1 MVPAPWASFNGRTR
15 PENTVYLY
23 LNLGKAN
30 LMQRNMVV
38 IGGGVVGLASAL
50 ALARAGWSVR
60 LVDDDLQRSA
70 ASWGNAGHIAIEQV
84 EPLASWATLR
94 SLPRR
99 WFGAGGAVSLPP
111 AAWRHWLPFGL
122 RLLGAAR
129 PGRFARGRAA
139 LSGLLGEAM
148 PAWRRLSASLDAP
161 DLLREQGHI
170 VAWGSAAAAEAGR
183 RSWAAADI
191 GTAAFRDAT
200 PAELHQLPGTP
211 RAGAIRFTNT
221 AQVVDLGA
229 LDRALRAALLAAG
242 GTILSGRATLAL
254 AAREARLTVDG
265 TAVPHVGQ
273 LLVTAGVASGRLL
286 APLGHRVPII
296 AERGYHIRATD
307 HDWPADLPPLV
318 FEDRSM
324 IVTRYAGCVQA
335 ASFVEFAGIDTPPD
349 PAKWERLEAHV
360 AALGLPLRPPFTRWT
375 GARPTLPDY
384 LPAIGRSARAENL
397 LYAFGHQHLGLT
409 LAAVTGESV
418 VALAEDRASAIDL
431 APFDLQRF
439 NA

>member
-1 MVPAPWASFNGRTR
+1 LWQAKRT
-15 PENTVYLY
+15 NTVYLY
-23 LNLGKAN
+23 PKIGKAK
-30 LMQRNMVV
+30 LMQRNIVV
-38 IGGGVVGLASAL
+38 IGGGVVGLSSAI

-60 LVDDDLQRSA
+60 LVDADPDRRA

-84 EPLASWATLR
+84 APLASWATVR

-99 WFGAGGAVSLPP
+99 RFGAGGAVSLPP
-111 AAWRHWLPFGL
+111 SAWRHWLPFGL

-129 PGRFARGRAA
+129 PSVFARGQAA
-139 LSGLLGEAM
+139 LGGLLAEAM
-148 PAWRRLSASLDAP
+148 PAWQRLSASLDTP
-161 DLLREQGHI
+161 DLLRVQGHI
-170 VAWGSAAAAEAGR
+170 VAWSSPASVEAGR
-183 RSWAAADI
+183 RAWAAANI

-200 PAELHQLPGTP
+200 PAELLQLPG
-211 RAGAIRFTNT
+211 RAMAGAIRFTNT
-221 AQVVDLGA
+221 AQISDLGA
-229 LDRALRAALLAAG
+229 LNQALRAALVAAG
-242 GTILSGRATLAL
+242 GSILRGSATLAL
-254 AAREARLTVDG
+254 AGGEARLAIDG
-265 TAVPHVGQ
+265 APVPGADQ
-273 LLVTAGVASGRLL
+273 LLVAAGVASGGVL

-296 AERGYHIRATD
+296 AERGYHLRATD

-349 PAKWERLEAHV
+349 PAKWARLEAHIT
-360 AALGLPLRPPFTRWT
+360 ALGLPLRPPFTRWT

-384 LPAIGRSARAENL
+384 LPAIGRSAKAGNL

-409 LAAVTGESV
+409 LAAITGERIA
-418 VALAEDRASAIDL
+418 ALAEGSAADL

-439 NA
+439 HA

>member
-1 MVPAPWASFNGRTR
+1 MR
-15 PENTVYLY
+15 
-23 LNLGKAN
+23 
-30 LMQRNMVV
+30 RNIVV

-50 ALARAGWSVR
+50 ALARAGWTVR
-60 LVDDDLQRSA
+60 LVDGDPDRGA

-84 EPLASWATLR
+84 APLASWATVR

-99 WFGAGGAVSLPP
+99 RFGAGGAVSLPP

-129 PGRFARGRAA
+129 PSVFARGQAA

-148 PAWRRLSASLDAP
+148 PAWQRLSASLDTP
-161 DLLREQGHI
+161 DLLREHGHI
-170 VAWGSAAAAEAGR
+170 VAWSSAASAESGR

-200 PAELHQLPGTP
+200 PAELLQLPGAAV
-211 RAGAIRFTNT
+211 AGAIRFTNT
-221 AQVVDLGA
+221 AQIADLGA
-229 LDRALRAALLAAG
+229 LDRALRAALVAAG
-242 GTILSGRATLAL
+242 GTILPGRAKLDLAGG
-254 AAREARLTVDG
+254 EARLAVDG
-265 TAVPHVGQ
+265 VALADAEQ

-296 AERGYHIRATD
+296 AERGYHVRATD

-349 PAKWERLEAHV
+349 PAKWERLEAHI
-360 AALGLPLRPPFTRWT
+360 AALRLPLWPPFTRWT

-384 LPAIGRSARAENL
+384 LPAIGRSARAGNL

-409 LAAVTGESV
+409 LAAITGERV
-418 VALAEDRASAIDL
+418 AALAEGHSAAIDL
-431 APFDLQRF
+431 APFGLQRF
-439 NA
+439 DA

>member
-1 MVPAPWASFNGRTR
+1 
-15 PENTVYLY
+15 
-23 LNLGKAN
+23 
-30 LMQRNMVV
+30 MQRTITV
-38 IGGGVVGLASAL
+38 IGGGVIGLSSAL
-50 ALARAGWSVR
+50 ALSRAGWRVQ
-60 LVDDDLQRSA
+60 LVDADPDRLA

-84 EPLASWATLR
+84 EPLASWPTVR

-99 WFGAGGAVSLPP
+99 RFGAGGAVGLPA

-129 PGRFARGRAA
+129 PSVFARGHQA
-139 LSGLLGEAM
+139 LSGLLAKAM
-148 PAWRRLSASLDAP
+148 PAWERLAASLEMP
-161 DLLREQGHI
+161 DLLRVQGHI
-170 VAWGSAAAAEAGR
+170 VAWHDAASADAGR
-183 RSWAAADI
+183 LSWGSADI

-200 PAELHQLPGTP
+200 PAELLQLPGASV
-211 RAGAIRFTNT
+211 AGAIRFTNT
-221 AQVVDLGA
+221 AQISDLGV
-229 LDRALRAALLAAG
+229 LDRALRAALVAAG
-242 GTILSGRATLAL
+242 GTFLPGRATLYLTGGEAQL
-254 AAREARLTVDG
+254 AVDG
-265 TAVPHVGQ
+265 VPLADVDQ
-273 LLVTAGVASGRLL
+273 LLVTSGVASGRLL

-335 ASFVEFAGIDTPPD
+335 ASFVEFADIDTPAD

-360 AALGLPLRPPFTRWT
+360 TALGLPLRPPFTRWM

-384 LPAIGRSARAENL
+384 LPAIGRSTRAANL

-409 LAAVTGESV
+409 LAAITGESV
-418 VALAEDRASAIDL
+418 AALAEGRAAAIDL
-431 APFDLQRF
+431 APFGLHRF
-439 NA
+439 EA

>member
-1 MVPAPWASFNGRTR
+1 
-15 PENTVYLY
+15 
-23 LNLGKAN
+23 
-30 LMQRNMVV
+30 MQRNMVV

-50 ALARAGWSVR
+50 ALARAGWRVR
-60 LVDDDLQRSA
+60 LIDTDTRRQA

-84 EPLASWATLR
+84 EPLASWATVR

-99 WFGAGGAVSLPP
+99 RFGAGGAVSLPA

-129 PGRFARGRAA
+129 PRSFAQGRHA
-139 LSGLLGEAM
+139 LSGLLGAAM
-148 PAWRRLSASLDAP
+148 PAWQRLAASLDTP
-161 DLLREQGHI
+161 DLLRDCGHI
-170 VAWGSAAAAEAGR
+170 VSWGSADRAETGR
-183 RSWAAADI
+183 RAWASADI
-191 GTAAFRDAT
+191 GTARFRDAT
-200 PAELHQLPGTP
+200 PAERLHLPGGCH
-211 RAGAIRFTNT
+211 AGAIRFTNT
-221 AQVVDLGA
+221 AQIADLAA
-229 LDRALRAALLAAG
+229 LDRALRNALGAAG
-242 GTILSGRATLAL
+242 GAILTGHATLAR
-254 AAREARLTVDG
+254 AGAEARVAVDG
-265 TAVPHVGQ
+265 VALADVDAI
-273 LLVTAGVASGRLL
+273 LVTAGVASGRLL

-318 FEDRSM
+318 FEDPSM

-360 AALGLPLRPPFTRWT
+360 ADLGLPLRPPFTRWM

-384 LPAIGRSARAENL
+384 LPAIGRSARAGNV

-409 LAAVTGESV
+409 LAAVTADCV
-418 VALAEDRASAIDL
+418 AALADGRRAAIDL
-431 APFDLQRF
+431 TPFGLHRF
-439 NA
+439 EA